1 MKSIPGT
8 DGSWDGWCIGCK
20 KESHTSTPWMEMRE
34 ASHLK
39 VRELQYP
46 IILCQSTVPDFPGR
60 KSVVVVLCGEGVEDE
75 ELEGSHL
82 ASGYCVPR

>member
-1 MKSIPGT
+1 M
-8 DGSWDGWCIGCK
+8 
-20 KESHTSTPWMEMRE
+20 STPGMEMRE